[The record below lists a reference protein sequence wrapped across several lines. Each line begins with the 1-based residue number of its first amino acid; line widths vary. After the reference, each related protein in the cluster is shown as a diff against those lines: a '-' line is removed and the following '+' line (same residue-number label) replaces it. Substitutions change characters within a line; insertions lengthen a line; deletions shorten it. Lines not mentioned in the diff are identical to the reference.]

1 MCADLCLGGQGGGRV
16 VKIRRRLASLKLSV
30 SDRSKPGLL
39 LQMVCL
45 ANVATISHH
54 PGFRRTDD
62 EYFFDDAVAHS
73 DGT

>member
-1 MCADLCLGGQGGGRV
+1 M
-16 VKIRRRLASLKLSV
+16 KLSV

-39 LQMVCL
+39 LQIVCL
-45 ANVATISHH
+45 VNVATISHH

-73 DGT
+73 DGTYARL